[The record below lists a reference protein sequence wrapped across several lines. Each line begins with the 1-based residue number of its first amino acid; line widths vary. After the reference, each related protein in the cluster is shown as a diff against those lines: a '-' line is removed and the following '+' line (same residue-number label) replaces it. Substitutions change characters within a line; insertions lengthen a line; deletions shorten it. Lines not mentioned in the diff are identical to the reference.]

1 MNVGEEYLGSAGN
14 PGGDLLGD
22 GEPLD
27 DGLGEGVDGGV
38 AAAAGLDGVVGAA
51 VAGLDGVVAA
61 DEAAGD
67 RAPDEVQLSSSP
79 RSWAAI
85 LALATHSVSKFFSKP
100 FTTRA
105 LT

>member
-1 MNVGEEYLGSAGN
+1 MAGN

-22 GEPLD
+22 GDPLD

-38 AAAAGLDGVVGAA
+38 AAAAGLDGVVGTAM
-51 VAGLDGVVAA
+51 AGLDGVVAA
-61 DEAAGD
+61 DVAAGD